1 LASDHDYPLQ
11 KPPWQMK
18 PPQQSAVVMQPPWP
32 IVPQQVPFWQV
43 PLQHV
48 WLAAQAPPKPRQE
61 KQKGLGAPEGVVQM
75 PLQH

>member
-1 LASDHDYPLQ
+1 VAP
-11 KPPWQMK
+11 K
-18 PPQQSAVVMQPPWP
+18 QQSVLVEQPWP
-32 IVPQQVPFWQV
+32 SVPQQVPLSQK

-61 KQKGLGAPEGVVQM
+61 KQKGLEAPEGVVQM